1 MKVEYK
7 YFYILLNNQPLLIPN
22 NKNLSY
28 EMNKSFK
35 FSMLLSLVTL
45 SLLSGSLFSQEEAN
59 SLIDENGNTVTVES
73 AIEVRNL
80 DISPE
85 IFQNL
90 TVKAKE
96 EAVSISWHVDYA
108 AYEQLQGKQ
117 LIVKYI
123 TDIGA
128 KREKKGLSAEW
139 LYSEPIDISE
149 TSITISE
156 LSAEKYNFKLGI
168 AKEGKIS
175 EVKQDDS
182 KMVWSKKLKTKPLR
196 GWGIFKLL
204 VLIGSLGF
212 FIYGMKV
219 MSEGLQKAAGNRL
232 RQMLGAIT
240 SNRWKGVLSGFGI
253 TSIVQSSSVTTVMT
267 VSFVNAGLMTL
278 RQSAGVMMGANIG
291 TTITAWLVVLL
302 GFKLSINSYALVI
315 IAFAAPLLF
324 MRSNKA
330 KAWAMALFGFSI
342 LFIGLGYLKDAVPSL
357 GADSQ
362 IVQFF
367 NNYSDVWYGPIMFVF
382 LGALVTI
389 VIQSSSAAMALT
401 LTMVHNGLIP
411 FEVACAMV
419 LGENIGTTITAE
431 IASMIANVHAKRSA
445 RIHSIFNLV
454 GVTWMLLLF
463 PFALKGLTAAL
474 GWWQGE
480 PFDPSNKAMAESGI
494 ALFHTAFNLV
504 NVLLLIWFVPQLVS
518 LAIKSVKSKGDED
531 EQFRLEYISGA
542 IQTPELSVL
551 EAKKEVA
558 KFGKL
563 TKKMSKIAFDLG
575 LAQDTTTR
583 NKLHNKIAKY
593 EEITDR
599 LEVEISNFLSKV
611 SASEMSENLSNEI
624 RGLLSMTNDLE
635 RIGDVFYQISK
646 SIERR
651 NDNKLEFNV
660 KQTDSISQ
668 MYKVLDNSFEIMVDN
683 LNAEGGGVQLQK
695 AVDAEREINTFRN
708 QLRKKHIS
716 SIGKEGYDAESGMI
730 YSNLFSSLER
740 IGDHIINVSE
750 AAAGEV

>member
-1 MKVEYK
+1 M
-7 YFYILLNNQPLLIPN
+7 NIP
-22 NKNLSY
+22 
-28 EMNKSFK
+28 FK
-35 FSMLLSLVTL
+35 FRILLSLVAF
-45 SLLSGSLFSQEEAN
+45 SLLSGSLFSQEEEEAN
-59 SLIDENGNTVTVES
+59 SFIDQNGKKVTLGRENQVS
-73 AIEVRNL
+73 NL

-85 IFQNL
+85 IFQNV

-96 EAVSISWHVDYA
+96 EAVSLSWHIDYA

-139 LYSEPIDISE
+139 MYSEPIDISQ
-149 TSITISE
+149 TSITISA

-168 AKEGKIS
+168 AQEGIVS

-315 IAFAAPLLF
+315 IAFATPLLF
-324 MRSNKA
+324 MRSNKS

-342 LFIGLGYLKDAVPSL
+342 LLIGLGYLKEAVPAL

-367 NNYSDVWYGPIMFVF
+367 NDYSDVWYGPFMFVL

-445 RIHSIFNLV
+445 RIHSMFNIA

-474 GWWQGE
+474 SWWQGE

-518 LAIKSVKSKGDED
+518 LAIRSVKSKGDED

-575 LAQDTTTR
+575 LAQDTKTR

-611 SASEMSENLSNEI
+611 SASEMSEDLSNEV
-624 RGLLSMTNDLE
+624 RGLISMTNDLE

-651 NDNKLEFNV
+651 NDNKLLFND

-668 MYKVLDNSFEIMVDN
+668 MYKVLDSSFEIMVEN
-683 LNAEGGGVQLQK
+683 LNAEYGGVQLQK
-695 AVDAEREINTFRN
+695 AVDAEREINTLRN

-716 SIGKEGYDAESGMI
+716 SIGKEGFDAESGMI

-750 AAAGEV
+750 AAAGEI